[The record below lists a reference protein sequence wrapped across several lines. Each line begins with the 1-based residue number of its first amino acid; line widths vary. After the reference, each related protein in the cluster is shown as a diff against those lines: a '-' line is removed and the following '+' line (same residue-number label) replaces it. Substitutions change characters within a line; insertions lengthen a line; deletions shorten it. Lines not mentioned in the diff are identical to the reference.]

1 MIRIPKGGGVA
12 GYVATTGE
20 TANVPNA
27 YDDPR
32 FSQEVAVAFCPCPPQ
47 RYHFSDPFDSG
58 SRGVAV

>member
-1 MIRIPKGGGVA
+1 MIRIPKGAGVA

-32 FSQEVAVAFCPCPPQ
+32 FSQEVAVAFCPAPPTL
-47 RYHFSDPFDSG
+47 PFFRPS
-58 SRGVAV
+58 